1 MDPYRFY
8 VPDLLAQSA
17 AAGGGGI
24 RLPDDQAHHAK
35 TVLRLTPGT
44 PILLFDGNGAV
55 AHATLADGGGGK
67 KHLPLTATITGGITV
82 NPAPAISLTLVT
94 AVPKGDR
101 AEWLVEQ
108 ASQLNVA
115 RIQWIDCDRSVV
127 KPKEGGAK
135 IEKWRRLA
143 IESAKQCHRTH
154 LLHIE
159 EPIPL
164 QTLLAKLSTQDS
176 AVSTKHSLLWLE
188 PRDDNSS
195 KRLADMLAPTP
206 PPHITAL
213 IGPEGGWSSREFQLL
228 EQAAQQNQLTRI
240 RLTDTI
246 LRIETANA
254 ALAAI
259 VMSAL

>member
-1 MDPYRFY
+1 LPFRFG
-8 VPDLLAQSA
+8 LSIIAQSA
-17 AAGGGGI
+17 AGGGGGI

-44 PILLFDGNGAV
+44 PILLFDGNGAS

-67 KHLPLTATITGGITV
+67 KHPQLTATITGGINV
-82 NPAPAISLTLVT
+82 ASAPAISLTLAT

-154 LLHIE
+154 LMHIE
-159 EPIPL
+159 EPV
-164 QTLLAKLSTQDS
+164 TLTAALAAAKDAGSK
-176 AVSTKHSLLWLE
+176 VLWLE
-188 PRDDNSS
+188 PREDNSS
-195 KRLADMLAPTP
+195 KRLADMLSPTS

-213 IGPEGGWSSREFQLL
+213 IGPEGGWSPREREFL
-228 EQAAQQNQLTRI
+228 EAAAQRNELIRI
-240 RLTDTI
+240 RLTQTI

-254 ALAAI
+254 ALAGI
-259 VMSAL
+259 IMSS

>member
-1 MDPYRFY
+1 MDSYRFY

-17 AAGGGGI
+17 VGPV

-35 TVLRLTPGT
+35 AVLRLTPGT
-44 PILLFDGNGAV
+44 PILLFDGNGAF
-55 AHATLADGGGGK
+55 AHATLADSGGGK
-67 KHLPLTATITGGITV
+67 KHPQLTAVITGGITV
-82 NPAPAISLTLVT
+82 NPAPAISLTLAT

-164 QTLLAKLSTQDS
+164 QTLLAKLTTQDS
-176 AVSTKHSLLWLE
+176 PLSTRHSFLWLE
-188 PRDDNSS
+188 PREDNSS
-195 KRLADMLAPTP
+195 KRLADFLAPTTP
-206 PPHITAL
+206 SRITAL
-213 IGPEGGWSSREFQLL
+213 IGPEGGWSPREFQLL
-228 EQAAQQNQLTRI
+228 EQAAEQNQLTRI
-240 RLTDTI
+240 RLTHTI

-259 VMSAL
+259 IMSLL